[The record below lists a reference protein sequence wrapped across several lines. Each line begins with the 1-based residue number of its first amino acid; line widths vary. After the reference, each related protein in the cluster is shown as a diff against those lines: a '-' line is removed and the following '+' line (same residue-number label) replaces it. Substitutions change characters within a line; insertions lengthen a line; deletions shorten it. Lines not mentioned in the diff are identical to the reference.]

1 MRGILS
7 RTPLELGVFNH
18 RGLFKCQLVLERKP
32 RSRKGK
38 EVKKGDYAKRTNVY
52 MYILCFSYLHIYVF
66 LYIYVCGNNIICIHI
81 YINIDNIYII
91 YIYHIFHTY
100 NHIFV

>member
-7 RTPLELGVFNH
+7 RTPLELGVFDH

-32 RSRKGK
+32 RSPKGK
-38 EVKKGDYAKRTNVY
+38 EVKKGDYAKCTNVY
-52 MYILCFSYLHIYVF
+52 MYVFSYLHIYVI
-66 LYIYVCGNNIICIHI
+66 LYIYVCGNNIICIHT
-81 YINIDNIYII
+81 YINIDKIYISHI
-91 YIYHIFHTY
+91 SYISY